1 MQRADGGRDE
11 RALAIAVCLCENRCM
26 HPESDLQTIRRT
38 LRAALPELRESYG
51 VESLAVFG
59 SVARG
64 EAEPDS
70 DVDLLVR
77 FRGEPPS
84 LFGFVRLERELA
96 ELLCRRVD
104 LVMETALKPR
114 LRDRILAEAIAA

>member
-1 MQRADGGRDE
+1 MSKNAELDR
-11 RALAIAVCLCENRCM
+11 IM
-26 HPESDLQTIRRT
+26 RT
-38 LRAALPELRESYG
+38 LRGGLPELEARYG

-64 EAEPDS
+64 EADDGS

-84 LFGFVRLERELA
+84 LFEFVRLERQLSQ
-96 ELLCRRVD
+96 LLGLSVD

-114 LRDRILAEAIAA
+114 LRERILAESVAA

>member
-1 MQRADGGRDE
+1 MSSDANLSSIQQLLRD
-11 RALAIAVCLCENRCM
+11 AM
-26 HPESDLQTIRRT
+26 
-38 LRAALPELRESYG
+38 PELANAFG

-64 EAEPDS
+64 QAAARS

-77 FRGEPPS
+77 FSGQAPS
-84 LFGFVRLERELA
+84 LFEFVRLERQLS
-96 ELLCRRVD
+96 ELLGRPVD

-114 LRDRILAEAIAA
+114 LRDRILAEAVAA

>member
-1 MQRADGGRDE
+1 MN
-11 RALAIAVCLCENRCM
+11 AVANLD
-26 HPESDLQTIRRT
+26 SIRQT
-38 LRAALPELRESYG
+38 LREALPTLRESHG

-64 EAEPDS
+64 DAGTSS

-77 FRGEPPS
+77 FQGEPPGM
-84 LFGFVRLERELA
+84 FGFVRLQRHLS
-96 ELLCRRVD
+96 ELLGLSVD

-114 LRDRILAEAIAA
+114 LRERILAEAVAT